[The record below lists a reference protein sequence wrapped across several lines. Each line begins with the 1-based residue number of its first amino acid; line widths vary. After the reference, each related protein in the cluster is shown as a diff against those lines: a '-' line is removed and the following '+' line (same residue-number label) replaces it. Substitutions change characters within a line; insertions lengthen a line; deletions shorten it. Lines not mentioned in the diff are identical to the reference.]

1 VLQSLASF
9 FFPTLND
16 DAIMAESPN
25 SSARATAREQQDA
38 LLRLL
43 DVTCELAG
51 HHTLDQILQTVTTG
65 ACEALGCERASLYLY
80 DTETNEVYTRA
91 VTELEL
97 EEIRSSADRGI
108 TGWVVRNRELANI
121 PDPASD
127 PRWNAGFDR
136 RTGFHTRNIL
146 AAPIIAAT
154 DDRLIGVLQLLN
166 KHGGSFA
173 SFDEQVIRA
182 FAAHAATALERAALV
197 ADARLSHELQTAVNM
212 GRRIQH
218 SFLPRHL
225 PEIPGYEVGAWWRPA
240 ELVSGDYYDIVQLKD
255 GRLGLVVADVSGHG
269 VGPSLLM
276 ASVRAMVHVLTRRR
290 TEPGEILPLLAE
302 TISPDLDG
310 GTFLTLLMIALD
322 PRTHELTYVNAGHGP
337 ALLFHRDIGE
347 FQPLKSTSLPL
358 GFLSDFTT
366 HPGLKLTMG
375 PGDLLILATDGL
387 IELLSDQRE
396 MFGRPRLEHLIRH
409 NCKFAAPDLVMAIQD
424 AIAEFLGD
432 SQPLDDVTLI
442 VIERK
447 MGPV

>member
-1 VLQSLASF
+1 
-9 FFPTLND
+9 
-16 DAIMAESPN
+16 MAGEPPN
-25 SSARATAREQQDA
+25 LTAPHTVPAQQDA

-43 DVTCELAG
+43 DVTCELAR

-80 DTETNEVYTRA
+80 DAENNEVYTRA

-108 TGWVVRNRELANI
+108 TGWVVRNRQLANI
-121 PDPASD
+121 PDPAAD

-136 RTGFHTRNIL
+136 QTGFHTRSIL
-146 AAPIIAAT
+146 AAPIVASA
-154 DDRLIGVLQLLN
+154 DDRLLGVLQLLN
-166 KHGGSFA
+166 KHGGTFG

-197 ADARLSHELQTAVNM
+197 DDARLSHELQIAVNM
-212 GRRIQH
+212 GRRIQS
-218 SFLPRHL
+218 SFLPRRL

-240 ELVSGDYYDIVQLKD
+240 ELVSGDYYDVVPLRD

-290 TEPGEILPLLAE
+290 TEPGEIVPLLAE

-310 GTFLTLLMIALD
+310 GTFLTLLMAALD
-322 PRTHELTYVNAGHGP
+322 PQTHELTFVNAGHGP
-337 ALLFHRDIGE
+337 ALVFHRE
-347 FQPLKSTSLPL
+347 TRTFQTLKTTSLPL
-358 GFLSDFTT
+358 GFISDFT
-366 HPGLKLTMG
+366 PQASLKLTMG

-387 IELLSDQRE
+387 IELLNDAGD
-396 MFGRPRLEHLIRH
+396 MFGRPRLEQLIQRH
-409 NCKFAAPDLVMAIQD
+409 CTLAAPDLVMAIQD
-424 AIAEFLGD
+424 TIAEFLGEC
-432 SQPLDDVTLI
+432 QPLDDVTLM
-442 VIERK
+442 VVERK
-447 MGPV
+447 LG

>member
-1 VLQSLASF
+1 
-9 FFPTLND
+9 
-16 DAIMAESPN
+16 MAGELRDLTVPS
-25 SSARATAREQQDA
+25 TAPEQQEA

-43 DVTCELAG
+43 DVTCELAR

-65 ACEALGCERASLYLY
+65 ACAALGCERASLYLY
-80 DTETNEVYTRA
+80 DVARNEVYTRA

-121 PDPASD
+121 PDPAAD
-127 PRWNAGFDR
+127 ARWNAGFDR

-146 AAPIIAAT
+146 AAPIIAST

-166 KHGGSFA
+166 KHGGTFSP
-173 SFDEQVIRA
+173 FDEQVIRA

-197 ADARLSHELQTAVNM
+197 EDVKQSHELQTAVNM
-212 GRRIQH
+212 GRRIQN

-225 PEIPGYEVGAWWRPA
+225 PEIPGYQVGAWWRPA
-240 ELVSGDYYDIVQLKD
+240 ELVSGDYYDIVPLKD

-290 TEPGEILPLLAE
+290 TEPAEIVPLLAE
-302 TISPDLDG
+302 TISPDLEG
-310 GTFLTLLMIALD
+310 GTFLTLLMAALD

-337 ALLFHRDIGE
+337 ALLFHRDIGV
-347 FQPLKSTSLPL
+347 FQMLKSTSLPL
-358 GFLSDFTT
+358 GFISDFAP
-366 HPGLKLTMG
+366 HPGLTLTMG

-387 IELLSDQRE
+387 IELLNDADE
-396 MFGRPRLEHLIRH
+396 MFGRHRLEQLIRQH
-409 NCKFAAPDLVMAIQD
+409 CTLAAPDLVMAIQD
-424 AIAEFLGD
+424 AIGEFLGE
-432 SQPLDDVTLI
+432 SQPLDDVTLMI
-442 VIERK
+442 VERK
-447 MGPV
+447 LES

>member
-1 VLQSLASF
+1 
-9 FFPTLND
+9 
-16 DAIMAESPN
+16 MAGES
-25 SSARATAREQQDA
+25 SDLTAPLTAPDQQDA

-65 ACEALGCERASLYLY
+65 ACAALGCERASLYLY
-80 DTETNEVYTRA
+80 DAESNEVYTRA

-108 TGWVVRNRELANI
+108 TGWVVRNREIANI
-121 PDPASD
+121 PDPAAD
-127 PRWNAGFDR
+127 PRWNANFDR
-136 RTGFHTRNIL
+136 QTGFHTRNIL
-146 AAPIIAAT
+146 AAPIIAST

-166 KHGGSFA
+166 KHGGSFG

-212 GRRIQH
+212 GRRIQQ

-225 PEIPGYEVGAWWRPA
+225 PQIPGYEVGAWWRPA
-240 ELVSGDYYDIVQLKD
+240 ELVSGDYYDIVPLKD

-290 TEPGEILPLLAE
+290 TEPGEIVPLLAE

-310 GTFLTLLMIALD
+310 GTFLTLLMGALD

-337 ALLFHRDIGE
+337 AFLFHRETRE
-347 FQPLKSTSLPL
+347 FQTLKTTNLPL
-358 GFLSDFTT
+358 GFMIDFS
-366 HPGLKLTMG
+366 PISGLKLTMG

-387 IELLSDQRE
+387 IELLNDDRE
-396 MFGRPRLEHLIRH
+396 MFGRARLEQLIQQ
-409 NCKFAAPDLVMAIQD
+409 NCTLAAPDLVMAIQD

-432 SQPLDDVTLI
+432 CQPLDDVTLM
-442 VIERK
+442 VVERK
-447 MGPV
+447 MAAS